1 MTQERWTVDFWLDP
15 ACPLTR
21 LTARWIVGVA
31 QQVPLDV
38 RWRVMSLSVLNEHRD
53 EDPEGDEAGWL
64 WFPVRVATAVQVH
77 HGHAALGRF
86 HDALWTEPDGTHR
99 EEMGDL
105 DDALTR
111 VGLPAELAEAGGSTD
126 YDPALRASHTDAV
139 SRIDA
144 EIGTPVLAFTAPE
157 GGQHTIF
164 GPVITAVPSPGDAL
178 RLWQGTLLVAGVP
191 GFREIK
197 A

>member
-1 MTQERWTVDFWLDP
+1 M
-15 ACPLTR
+15 
-21 LTARWIVGVA
+21 
-31 QQVPLDV
+31 
-38 RWRVMSLSVLNEHRD
+38 
-53 EDPEGDEAGWL
+53 
-64 WFPVRVATAVQVH
+64 
-77 HGHAALGRF
+77 
-86 HDALWTEPDGTHR
+86 HR

-105 DDALTR
+105 ADALHR
-111 VGLPAELAEAGGSTD
+111 ASLPVELANVGTSTD

-144 EIGTPVLAFTAPE
+144 EIGTPVLAITSPE
-157 GGQHTIF
+157 GAQHTIF
-164 GPVITAVPSPGDAL
+164 GPVISSVPSATDAL